1 MTDMEMLELVEDAIR
16 GAHFKLLN
24 ESVKE
29 ENDFNRELR
38 NLLRPVL
45 GSLKEVRKKLEK
57 RVAKVS

>member
-16 GAHFKLLN
+16 GDHFKLLN
-24 ESVKE
+24 ESGKE
-29 ENDFNRELR
+29 ENDFNRALR

-45 GSLKEVRKKLEK
+45 GSLKEVRKKMEK

>member
-1 MTDMEMLELVEDAIR
+1 MTDMELLELVEDSI
-16 GAHFKLLN
+16 GELHFKLLN